1 MRAER
6 TEVVIVALVVA
17 AAGLILLAPLLG
29 RAGAPG
35 WADVVMA
42 LASGAGVGAFVLVA
56 VVTVRAARRRDDGR
70 KEGNL

>member
-42 LASGAGVGAFVLVA
+42 IASGAGVGAFVLVT
-56 VVTVRAARRRDDGR
+56 VVTVRAARRRGDGG
-70 KEGNL
+70 KGGKL

>member
-1 MRAER
+1 MGADRSDVAI
-6 TEVVIVALVVA
+6 VILVMT

-29 RAGAPG
+29 RVGMPG

-56 VVTVRAARRRDDGR
+56 VLTVRAARRRGDPG
-70 KEGNL
+70 KGGKL